1 MTYSGRH
8 LAYFLH
14 LKPKSLDCMELLR
27 WFWLSCKY
35 MYIYFLEESIINLVP
50 SPLRVLCA
58 CGWNDEFA
66 KTCAMKF
73 KWGDVSGPRHPWSI
87 SACHQCTIL
96 TLHSSLLLFTAD
108 AFQLGWGL
116 LLAME
121 VLWTLV
127 SRWGIVNNDIM
138 TKYCETQTPLAHQP
152 VTMIFLQSTRWRQA
166 PMPFHRAFCSLV
178 LQKLSKFAKR
188 HIFRSLLSA
197 RLNCRCIRLC
207 FKGNQ

>member
-14 LKPKSLDCMELLR
+14 LKPQSLGCMELLR

-87 SACHQCTIL
+87 SACHHCTIL

-116 LLAME
+116 IIATE
-121 VLWTLV
+121 VLWTV
-127 SRWGIVNNDIM
+127 GSWWGIVNNDILTM
-138 TKYCETQTPLAHQP
+138 YCEPQTPLVPACHHDIFAIHK
-152 VTMIFLQSTRWRQA
+152 VTTGPNA
-166 PMPFHRAFCSLV
+166 
-178 LQKLSKFAKR
+178 
-188 HIFRSLLSA
+188 LSA
-197 RLNCRCIRLC
+197 RLLFAVVTKTVKICKTSHFPILTVG
-207 FKGNQ
+207 KTQLPMYSIVL